1 MPHLRARR
9 EAERGQLE
17 VLPFAPA
24 LDALLRHGHTPQVA
38 LVQFLEGPAVTIP
51 WTPERT
57 AAWKA
62 YGEAVDAM
70 ERTTDPRAR
79 RSWER
84 LAQTRLEAFNAAT
97 ERAKRTPAEPTA
109 SDFAVERNFKCAGT
123 SSDAAERAAKA
134 ARLGDTHRRV
144 FDFLR
149 DHGPHTCDEIAAIL
163 GMARNTARARVS
175 DLKNAGW
182 AEATGDTRATGE
194 GSGPCDVVRAVERRA
209 VA

>member
-1 MPHLRARR
+1 MS
-9 EAERGQLE
+9 
-17 VLPFAPA
+17 
-24 LDALLRHGHTPQVA
+24 D
-38 LVQFLEGPAVTIP
+38 IP

-62 YGEAVDAM
+62 YSKAVNAVGNAPDRRTREA
-70 ERTTDPRAR
+70 
-79 RSWER
+79 WEK
-84 LAQTRLEAFNAAT
+84 LMQTRLEAFNAAT
-97 ERAKRTPAEPTA
+97 ERAERTPAEPTA

-123 SSDAAERAAKA
+123 SSDAAGRAAKA
-134 ARLGDTHRRV
+134 ARLGDTHRKV
-144 FDFLR
+144 FAFLR

-194 GSGPCDVVRAVERRA
+194 GNGPCDVVRAVERRA